1 MKKLIPVLV
10 LSLLLSACATYR
22 PQYDADYE
30 KAVSAVIDKSSETVK
45 FNDHAVWFPN
55 QSTIQVRP
63 IFALQAYNDGNIVI
77 TDKALYFMEWDSKS
91 NEYNTVRKIYFSDVK
106 NIKLAEFGPSKRFVI
121 QSNPDRFDM
130 FSFVSHEIY
139 DSEKNIEAYKY
150 IQSLIK
156 KSPVAPERH

>member
-1 MKKLIPVLV
+1 MKKLVSIV
-10 LSLLLSACATYR
+10 SLLLILSGCTTYR
-22 PQYDADYE
+22 PQDDAYYE
-30 KAVSAVIDKSSETVK
+30 KAVSAVIDKNIETVK

-77 TDKALYFMEWDSKS
+77 TDKALYFMEWDSNS
-91 NEYNTVRKIYFSDVK
+91 NEYNTVRKIDFSNVK

-150 IQSLIK
+150 IQSFIK
-156 KSPVAPERH
+156 KSPVTPERH